1 MDNETAT
8 ELKTESITA
17 QKYRGRS
24 RSQGRRVSQGPPR
37 TEPLGDAERETCGEG
52 WAHAAGGW
60 EAPWSAVCS
69 WSPGRLMVRLWSKS
83 EGLAPRGVHA
93 GGRGSRM
100 SWLRQAANPPVAC
113 RPPAD
118 WAPPPPPPAPGE
130 SDLHSVRP
138 ALPETP
144 SQTRPETPPH
154 RLPGRPLVP
163 GEVTGET
170 NRPGSRPAEVTNF
183 PEMPK

>member
-1 MDNETAT
+1 MPLHPFSGKERKKVDNETAT

-118 WAPPPPPPAPGE
+118 WGAPPPPRQPLGRATFTQFAQLFQKRP
-130 SDLHSVRP
+130 HRP
-138 ALPETP
+138 AQKHHPTGSP
-144 SQTRPETPPH
+144 GAPWSQAR
-154 RLPGRPLVP
+154 
-163 GEVTGET
+163 
-170 NRPGSRPAEVTNF
+170 
-183 PEMPK
+183 